1 VIELKDKLENSKPH
15 INTNPSMPKA
25 VGRDL
30 SDKLTL
36 AMVRGL
42 TAVSTFEMEAYTE
55 LIAEIKFDH
64 STRSSHEYFRRS
76 SDENG
81 I

>member
-1 VIELKDKLENSKPH
+1 VIELKDKLENSKPD
-15 INTNPSMPKA
+15 INTNPSMPEA
-25 VGRDL
+25 VRRDL

-42 TAVSTFEMEAYTE
+42 TTVSTFEMEAYTE
-55 LIAEIKFDH
+55 LISKIKFNYY
-64 STRSSHEYFRRS
+64 TRSSHEYSRRS
-76 SDENG
+76 SHENG